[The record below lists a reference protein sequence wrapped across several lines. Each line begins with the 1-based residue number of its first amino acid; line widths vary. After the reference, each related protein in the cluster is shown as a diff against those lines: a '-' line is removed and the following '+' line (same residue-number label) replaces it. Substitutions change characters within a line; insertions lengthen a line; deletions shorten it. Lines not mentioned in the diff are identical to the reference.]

1 MNKIIIKIISS
12 KSRIKGSM
20 PKTLNEA
27 DKKYIKTIKL
37 KLWKALIDNLFA
49 RYVKTIKGKD
59 QKIKNKNVIDPLRK
73 EKNFM
78 AISEQ
83 QIKLTDPFIFL
94 SVNIKFYL

>member
-1 MNKIIIKIISS
+1 
-12 KSRIKGSM
+12 M

-37 KLWKALIDNLFA
+37 KPWKALIDSLFA

-59 QKIKNKNVIDPLRK
+59 QKIKNKNVIDPFKK

-78 AISEQ
+78 VINRE
-83 QIKLTDPFIFL
+83 QIKLTNPLIL
-94 SVNIKFYL
+94 LLVNIKFCL

>member
-37 KLWKALIDNLFA
+37 KPWKALIDSLFA

-59 QKIKNKNVIDPLRK
+59 QKIKNKNVIDP
-73 EKNFM
+73 
-78 AISEQ
+78 
-83 QIKLTDPFIFL
+83 
-94 SVNIKFYL
+94 

>member
-37 KLWKALIDNLFA
+37 KPWKALIDSLFA
-49 RYVKTIKGKD
+49 RYVKTIIGKD
-59 QKIKNKNVIDPLRK
+59 QKIKNKNVIDP
-73 EKNFM
+73 
-78 AISEQ
+78 
-83 QIKLTDPFIFL
+83 
-94 SVNIKFYL
+94 

>member
-37 KLWKALIDNLFA
+37 KPWKALIDSLFA

-59 QKIKNKNVIDPLRK
+59 QKIKNINVIDP
-73 EKNFM
+73 
-78 AISEQ
+78 
-83 QIKLTDPFIFL
+83 
-94 SVNIKFYL
+94 

>member
-37 KLWKALIDNLFA
+37 KL
-49 RYVKTIKGKD
+49 
-59 QKIKNKNVIDPLRK
+59 
-73 EKNFM
+73 
-78 AISEQ
+78 
-83 QIKLTDPFIFL
+83 
-94 SVNIKFYL
+94 

>member
-37 KLWKALIDNLFA
+37 KPWKALIDSLFA

-59 QKIKNKNVIDPLRK
+59 QKIKNKNVIDPFKK

-78 AISEQ
+78 VINREQ
-83 QIKLTDPFIFL
+83 NKLTDPLIILF
-94 SVNIKFYL
+94 VNIKNCL

>member
-1 MNKIIIKIISS
+1 MNNIIIKIISS

-37 KLWKALIDNLFA
+37 KPWKALIDNLFA

-59 QKIKNKNVIDPLRK
+59 QKIKNKNVLQKGKDTFLNRNQFKYSIWIR
-73 EKNFM
+73 
-78 AISEQ
+78 
-83 QIKLTDPFIFL
+83 IKKAL
-94 SVNIKFYL
+94 

>member
-37 KLWKALIDNLFA
+37 KPWKALIDSLFA
-49 RYVKTIKGKD
+49 RYVKTINGKD
-59 QKIKNKNVIDPLRK
+59 QKIKNKNVIDP
-73 EKNFM
+73 
-78 AISEQ
+78 
-83 QIKLTDPFIFL
+83 
-94 SVNIKFYL
+94 

>member
-37 KLWKALIDNLFA
+37 KPWKALIDSLFA

-59 QKIKNKNVIDPLRK
+59 QKIKNRNVIDL
-73 EKNFM
+73 
-78 AISEQ
+78 
-83 QIKLTDPFIFL
+83 
-94 SVNIKFYL
+94 

>member
-12 KSRIKGSM
+12 KSRTKGSM

-37 KLWKALIDNLFA
+37 KPWKALIDSLFA

-59 QKIKNKNVIDPLRK
+59 QKIKNKNVIDPFKK

-78 AISEQ
+78 VINRE
-83 QIKLTDPFIFL
+83 QIKLTNPLIL
-94 SVNIKFYL
+94 LLVNIKFCL

>member
-59 QKIKNKNVIDPLRK
+59 QKIKNINVIYPLR
-73 EKNFM
+73 
-78 AISEQ
+78 
-83 QIKLTDPFIFL
+83 
-94 SVNIKFYL
+94 

>member
-37 KLWKALIDNLFA
+37 KPWKALIDNLFA
-49 RYVKTIKGKD
+49 RYVKTIKGRD
-59 QKIKNKNVIDPLRK
+59 QKIKNKNVIDPLK
-73 EKNFM
+73 KDKNF
-78 AISEQ
+78 IIINE
-83 QIKLTDPFIFL
+83 
-94 SVNIKFYL
+94 

>member
-94 SVNIKFYL
+94 SVNIEFCL

>member
-37 KLWKALIDNLFA
+37 KPWKALIDSLFA

-59 QKIKNKNVIDPLRK
+59 QKIKNKNVIDPFKK

-78 AISEQ
+78 VINRE
-83 QIKLTDPFIFL
+83 QIKLTNPLIL
-94 SVNIKFYL
+94 LLVNIKFCL

>member
-37 KLWKALIDNLFA
+37 KPWKALIDNLFA
-49 RYVKTIKGKD
+49 RYVKTIKGRD
-59 QKIKNKNVIDPLRK
+59 QKIKNKNVIDP
-73 EKNFM
+73 
-78 AISEQ
+78 
-83 QIKLTDPFIFL
+83 
-94 SVNIKFYL
+94 